1 MNIIR
6 VIINRKTFIS
16 MLFIALTL
24 LGYISYKQLPVE
36 LLPDA
41 ELPFLFIQVNAVRE
55 VDPDYM
61 EKQAIIPLEGAAS
74 TMEGIEKIESFAD
87 RRQGM
92 IMIYFNQNVKV
103 KYAYLKLQEKVNA
116 VKSSLSD
123 EFFVNVVKID
133 LQQLSNMFMSIQV
146 RGSGGLDRIRE
157 IIDKK
162 IVREFENIDGIA
174 NVEVFGGKQKS
185 VEIILSDE
193 ATEAYNITPA
203 QIRTLVAQN
212 SQSKI
217 FVGQVYE
224 KNKQYF
230 VNLVAEYT
238 DVHALENIVVRR
250 SGPVLLKDVAEI
262 YVGHKEE
269 TSISRIN
276 GKEAITMQLIRDA
289 QVNLIQLSHTTRSV
303 IERLNDQL
311 KAQDIE
317 IVIQQDSAENMEKN
331 INLIIQLAILGGI
344 LAVIILYLFLR
355 NFGLVAVIALAIPI
369 SIYTAFNFFY
379 ANEISINSLTLVGIA
394 LAVGMLLDN
403 SIVVLEN
410 IYRLASNTKDMTESV
425 VKGVREVWRSI
436 FAATMTTVVIFLPF
450 IFASQF
456 EIKLL
461 GRHISVS
468 IISTL
473 LVSLVVALFL
483 IPIVTHF
490 FLERKER
497 KRGRA
502 IDFNIVSQKN
512 RLLQIYRVLLKSAMR
527 FPPRTIIAA
536 LLVLFFSLVICLAL
550 SLDVSRETELK
561 DFNLYVTMPGGSTLE
576 ATDLVVEELESRLEG
591 VEENQDLISQ
601 IYEEEALSLIHIS
614 EPTRPY

>member
-355 NFGLVAVIALAIPI
+355 NFSLVAVITLAIPI

-379 ANEISINSLTLVGIA
+379 ANE
-394 LAVGMLLDN
+394 
-403 SIVVLEN
+403 
-410 IYRLASNTKDMTESV
+410 
-425 VKGVREVWRSI
+425 
-436 FAATMTTVVIFLPF
+436 
-450 IFASQF
+450 
-456 EIKLL
+456 
-461 GRHISVS
+461 
-468 IISTL
+468 
-473 LVSLVVALFL
+473 
-483 IPIVTHF
+483 
-490 FLERKER
+490 
-497 KRGRA
+497 
-502 IDFNIVSQKN
+502 
-512 RLLQIYRVLLKSAMR
+512 
-527 FPPRTIIAA
+527 
-536 LLVLFFSLVICLAL
+536 
-550 SLDVSRETELK
+550 
-561 DFNLYVTMPGGSTLE
+561 
-576 ATDLVVEELESRLEG
+576 
-591 VEENQDLISQ
+591 
-601 IYEEEALSLIHIS
+601 
-614 EPTRPY
+614 